1 MPILDRWHEAK
12 SLIWRDN
19 ESPRRPK
26 SAVVKTYPISTAGL
40 VCIDYRRHVPA
51 ANPKKEG
58 RQDAYLLEHRREQAP
73 RRWPGVATPS
83 PVSGRDQFLAGRGWA
98 KGDRSFGG
106 GCGAATDAGVV
117 GGGAD
122 RGRPRR

>member
-1 MPILDRWHEAK
+1 MPILGRWHEAK

-58 RQDAYLLEHRREQAP
+58 RQDAYLLGHRREQAP

-83 PVSGRDQFLAGRGWA
+83 PVSGGDHSRAGGGWA

-106 GCGAATDAGVV
+106 GGGGAPAGGVV

-122 RGRPRR
+122 WGRPRR

>member
-1 MPILDRWHEAK
+1 MLCACPRFCPCYDFADSRRKMPILGRWHEAK

-40 VCIDYRRHVPA
+40 GCIDYRRHVPA

-58 RQDAYLLEHRREQAP
+58 RQDAYLLGLRREQAP

-83 PVSGRDQFLAGRGWA
+83 PVSGRDQFLAGRGLA
-98 KGDRSFGG
+98 QGDRSL
-106 GCGAATDAGVV
+106 
-117 GGGAD
+117 
-122 RGRPRR
+122 